1 MTSFDCESGGGRWY
15 EETLSPCERFWV
27 CLALSHSEDVGKNAS
42 HVALARGLTE
52 GTLVPKSIK
61 TYFETLPGRRV
72 GVHST
77 RSLSRAGGTLDMV
90 VGGRFPHEHH
100 DTILNFGRFP
110 QRNKARLSRVSLARS
125 QPSDAR
131 GVRTI
136 VTRPRPKWDG

>member
-77 RSLSRAGGTLDMV
+77 RRLLVVEGLLSRAGGTSSGWSLA
-90 VGGRFPHEHH
+90 VGSPTSTTTRSSNSAGSRSETRRVSP
-100 DTILNFGRFP
+100 
-110 QRNKARLSRVSLARS
+110 ASLSRGASR
-125 QPSDAR
+125 P
-131 GVRTI
+131 
-136 VTRPRPKWDG
+136 TRAE